1 MNAAPEENPK
11 QVFTDAYEHLHEYL
25 ETEKEIIRLQVVKH
39 SSKTIG
45 YMVAIFALFMLGFVF
60 YLLINVSA
68 AIWLAQ
74 YFENYFYGF
83 LYVALANGF
92 LLLMLAIFK
101 DSLMVRP
108 VQNLLIRLITEKNGE
123 EFNWTGKRV
132 VFIEA

>member
-11 QVFTDAYEHLHEYL
+11 QVFSDAYEHLQEYL

-60 YLLINVSA
+60 YLLMNVSV
-68 AIWLAQ
+68 AILLAQ
-74 YFENYFYGF
+74 YFDSYFYGF

-92 LLLMLAIFK
+92 ILLLFAIFK
-101 DSLMVRP
+101 DSLIVRP

-123 EFNWTGKRV
+123 EFN
-132 VFIEA
+132 

>member
-11 QVFTDAYEHLHEYL
+11 QVFSDAYEHLQEYL

-60 YLLINVSA
+60 YLLMNVSI

-74 YFENYFYGF
+74 YFDSYFYGF

-92 LLLMLAIFK
+92 ILLLFAIFK
-101 DSLMVRP
+101 DSLIVRP

-123 EFNWTGKRV
+123 EFN
-132 VFIEA
+132 

>member
-11 QVFTDAYEHLHEYL
+11 QVFSDAYEHLQEYL

-60 YLLINVSA
+60 YLLMNVSV

-74 YFENYFYGF
+74 YFDSYFYGF

-92 LLLMLAIFK
+92 ILLLFAIFK
-101 DSLMVRP
+101 DSLIVRP

-123 EFNWTGKRV
+123 EFN
-132 VFIEA
+132 